1 MSRHGHWLKMTFMSL
16 SASQEVL
23 PTCGHQIVQLLPTQQ
38 RGVLPLNSLC
48 HLITLTM
55 AQYLYIIYM
64 TFSFLLLCLFCG
76 FCAYFLYLLCLWCS
90 LCKLMHVCLFSAVCF
105 LHGWLYF
112 IISHFQRK
120 KKCAK
125 KRIENNRSGRWLK
138 VDALLRTRW
147 LLVPA
152 PLLRLPCCASLL
164 LQPVM
169 KPLLFNLQT
178 RQLVSHV
185 QGDFSSVSVWII
197 LLIFYC
203 WSSRALLP
211 AERWKQWGLPVNWNF
226 YWLQPSSLT

>member
-1 MSRHGHWLKMTFMSL
+1 MDFALIFFTYC
-16 SASQEVL
+16 AY
-23 PTCGHQIVQLLPTQQ
+23 
-38 RGVLPLNSLC
+38 GVRYASLC
-48 HLITLTM
+48 TY
-55 AQYLYIIYM
+55 AYLVLSVFFTDGYISSSHIPKKEKM
-64 TFSFLLLCLFCG
+64 CQKTHRKQPKRQMINS
-76 FCAYFLYLLCLWCS
+76 WC
-90 LCKLMHVCLFSAVCF
+90 
-105 LHGWLYF
+105 
-112 IISHFQRK
+112 
-120 KKCAK
+120 
-125 KRIENNRSGRWLK
+125 
-138 VDALLRTRW
+138 DALLRTRW

-211 AERWKQWGLPVNWNF
+211 AERWKQWGLPVNRNF
-226 YWLQPSSLT
+226 YWLQPSSLR